1 MNGLQWLNQNKD
13 FKKSVNIPPSSFM
26 SHSSLI
32 YFLTAILLCKL
43 TFKQLKWMVHNCIVK
58 TLRISSLS
66 YKQHFRSKKGH
77 TKPGLTVDLKYVD
90 QTLMCSNSLQSF
102 LTKYQSL
109 LFKMNICSKS
119 KSYFYQLKNTCF
131 KRSVCVTIGLP

>member
-90 QTLMCSNSLQSF
+90 QTLMCSNSL
-102 LTKYQSL
+102 
-109 LFKMNICSKS
+109 
-119 KSYFYQLKNTCF
+119 
-131 KRSVCVTIGLP
+131 